1 MDFSNWL
8 LKRQKTLPHADRLT
22 VLIQAAG
29 ANGIP
34 EGELRS
40 AVDLPRKLFDALLDA
55 LVGSRQVG
63 VIERDG
69 KRVYFSRF

>member
-1 MDFSNWL
+1 MDFTNWL
-8 LKRQKTLPHADRLT
+8 HKRLNGLPDADKL
-22 VLIQAAG
+22 VQLIQAAG
-29 ANGIP
+29 ASGIP

-40 AVDLPRKLFDALLDA
+40 AVDLPRQLVDNLLQA

-63 VIERDG
+63 VINRGG